1 MLATAR
7 LWDHRHAP
15 VENSSD
21 PSLPPGEST
30 AQGRFAPG
38 FRAGAVPGSA
48 VYTGPA
54 RDFEPFVRVFDW
66 TVQDVREYDP
76 ATIAQAHA
84 ALREGT
90 TTWVDVVGVHDVEFV
105 RSVCEAFGVHPLT
118 LEDIVHTG
126 QRPKMEVYP
135 EHTYIVMK
143 MVRLGEHQN
152 LLFEQLSLVVGKGFV
167 LTFQEVG
174 QDVFRGVRTR
184 LRDSVGRVRDRA
196 HDYFVYALMDAVVDG
211 YVEAVSVIGEAVEQ
225 AELDLDKDDS
235 ERIDGLPQRLHDHK
249 RELMGLRKVTAPLR
263 DAVNAMLHEEGML
276 VAKRNLPF
284 YRDLQDHL
292 IQVIDS
298 TEMYREMIANLIN
311 LHMALVGQRTNEE
324 MRVLT
329 VIATIFIPLTFI
341 VGVYGMNFDN
351 MPELHQPWAYPTLWF
366 SMFGIA
372 AGLLVYFKRRGM
384 L

>member
-1 MLATAR
+1 MTAEAST
-7 LWDHRHAP
+7 HPA
-15 VENSSD
+15 
-21 PSLPPGEST
+21 EST
-30 AQGRFAPG
+30 AQGRFSPG
-38 FRAGAVPGSA
+38 FLAGSVPGSA
-48 VYTGPA
+48 VYTGA
-54 RDFEPFVRVFDW
+54 VREFEPYVRVFDW
-66 TVQDVREYDP
+66 TSDTVKEYDP

-84 ALREGT
+84 ALNEGT

-105 RSVCEAFGVHPLT
+105 RTVCRAFGVHPLT

-143 MVRLGEHQN
+143 MVQLGEDQA

-174 QDVFRGVRTR
+174 EDVFGGVRTR
-184 LRDSVGRVRDRA
+184 LRDSVGRVRDRN

-211 YVEAVSVIGEAVEQ
+211 YVEAVSAIGDAVEQ

-235 ERIDGLPQRLHDHK
+235 ELVDGLPQRLHDHK

-263 DAVNAMLHEEGML
+263 DGVNAMLHNEGKRI
-276 VAKRNLPF
+276 AKRNLPF

-298 TEMYREMIANLIN
+298 TEMYREMIANLIS
-311 LHMALVGQRTNEE
+311 LHMALVGQRTNED

-351 MPELHQPWAYPTLWF
+351 MPELHQPWAYPTLWI

-372 AGLLVYFKRRGM
+372 AGLLVYFRRRGM

>member
-1 MLATAR
+1 MAAET
-7 LWDHRHAP
+7 
-15 VENSSD
+15 
-21 PSLPPGEST
+21 PSYPAEST
-30 AQGRFAPG
+30 AQGIFSPG
-38 FRAGAVPGSA
+38 FRAGSVPGSA
-48 VYTGPA
+48 VYSGA
-54 RDFEPFVRVFDW
+54 VRDFKPFVRVFDW
-66 TVQDVREYDP
+66 TAESLREYDP
-76 ATIAQAHA
+76 ASIAQAHA
-84 ALREGT
+84 ALDEGS
-90 TTWVDVVGVHDVEFV
+90 TTWVDVVGIHDVEFV

-143 MVRLGEHQN
+143 MVRLGDNED
-152 LLFEQLSLVVGKGFV
+152 LLFEQLSLVVGNGFV
-167 LTFQEVG
+167 LTFQEVAK
-174 QDVFRGVRTR
+174 DVFGGVRTR
-184 LRDSVGRVRDRA
+184 LRDSVGRVRDRG
-196 HDYFVYALMDAVVDG
+196 HDYFAYALMDAVVDG
-211 YVEAVSVIGEAVEQ
+211 YVEAISTIGDAVER

-235 ERIDGLPQRLHDHK
+235 ELVGGLPQRLHDHK

-263 DAVNAMLHEEGML
+263 DGVNAMLHNEGKRI
-276 VAKRNLPF
+276 AERNLPF

-351 MPELHQPWAYPTLWF
+351 MPELHQPWAYPTLWI

-372 AGLLVYFKRRGM
+372 AGLLVYFRRRGM